1 MTKELSDLELAEMY
15 RAWWKEM
22 YGLNANSQAT
32 VIAIAWARH
41 VLAQLEQADG

>member
-1 MTKELSDLELAEMY
+1 MTKELNDLQLAEMY

-41 VLAQLEQADG
+41 VLSALAQADD